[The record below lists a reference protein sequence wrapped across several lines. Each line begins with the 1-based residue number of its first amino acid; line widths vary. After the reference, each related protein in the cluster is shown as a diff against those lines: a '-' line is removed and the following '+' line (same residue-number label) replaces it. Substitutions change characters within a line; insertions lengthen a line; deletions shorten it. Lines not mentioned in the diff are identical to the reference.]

1 MGASLCCPPITSDVF
16 CTARRSH
23 NSGPANFGRRDLF
36 ASIIKVL
43 ADCGSFFIAAVTNNH
58 TLGSLEQ
65 HKVFIS

>member
-1 MGASLCCPPITSDVF
+1 MCFVLQEGA
-16 CTARRSH
+16 H

-43 ADCGSFFIAAVTNNH
+43 ADCGGFFIAAVTNNH